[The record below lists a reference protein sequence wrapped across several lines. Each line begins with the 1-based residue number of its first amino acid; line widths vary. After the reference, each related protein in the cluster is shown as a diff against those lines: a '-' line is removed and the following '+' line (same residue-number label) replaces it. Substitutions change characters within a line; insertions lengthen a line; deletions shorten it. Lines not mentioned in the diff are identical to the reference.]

1 MSSIRQQSGSNVPQ
15 EKAMSLA
22 KRLHAVVHP
31 SRHTGFDRRRSV
43 SYDRMSR
50 WALRGLYRRVAA
62 DVAAVA
68 PQSAMIL
75 DIGTGPGRLLH
86 ELADRRPDL
95 TLTGVDPSPHMIQ
108 VAEQAATSRSLGHR
122 VRFQIADVA
131 DLPHPD
137 GSVEVVVSTLSL
149 HHWPDLAAA
158 ATELARVLRPGG
170 RLMIY
175 DFRFAPLDQ
184 ALTVLRSQNAFTPAD
199 IGRTPVRAGWY
210 PVTPFARVNASRMP
224 R

>member
-1 MSSIRQQSGSNVPQ
+1 MSI
-15 EKAMSLA
+15 A

-31 SRHTGFDRRRSV
+31 SHHAGFDRRRSV

-50 WALRGLYRRVAA
+50 RVLRSLYRKVAA
-62 DVAAVA
+62 DVAAIA
-68 PQSAMIL
+68 PESATVL
-75 DIGTGPGRLLH
+75 DVGTGPGRLLH

-95 TLTGVDPSPHMIQ
+95 ALTGVDPSPYMIE
-108 VAEQAATSRSLGHR
+108 VAEQAASCRSLGHR

-137 GSVEVVVSTLSL
+137 GSVDVVVSTLSL
-149 HHWPDLAAA
+149 HHWPDLDAA

-170 RLMIY
+170 QLMLY
-175 DFRFAPLDQ
+175 DFRFAPLDR
-184 ALTVLRSQNAFTPAD
+184 ALIALRSRAAFTQGG
-199 IGRTPVRAGWY
+199 ITRTPVRAGWY
-210 PVTPFARVNASRMP
+210 PVTPYARVNASRTP